1 MRRMIKM
8 TRKRKIAFLRNRGIN
23 IDCHRTT
30 ARIIVDA
37 IETGGK
43 WHTFKTTIADQVKAG
58 QLIDKLFIEFVGPE
72 D

>member
-1 MRRMIKM
+1 MKM

-30 ARIIVDA
+30 ARIIIDA
-37 IETGGK
+37 IEIDSK
-43 WHTFKTTIADQVKAG
+43 WHVFKTTMADQVKAG
-58 QLIDKLFIEFVGPE
+58 QLIDKLFIELVGPE

>member
-1 MRRMIKM
+1 M

-43 WHTFKTTIADQVKAG
+43 WHVFKTTIAD
-58 QLIDKLFIEFVGPE
+58 
-72 D
+72 

>member
-1 MRRMIKM
+1 MIKM